1 MTIYLNPKKTDRLEQ
16 YVQTTQIPAHEKI
29 GAVFAQTL
37 EAIRA
42 GEQEKA
48 AKLLSYLHVADGDK
62 AAQETMLSLIQTLS
76 EGSLRIVNA
85 TTGTYFLQKP
95 VEDKK
100 GKFENVAVFKIG
112 RKRAAIETMA
122 RHFAH
127 TLGLSKQMISGMFCA
142 VMNIP
147 IMYPDSMDA
156 EETQEDVEDT
166 VEELWNGKEKV
177 YLPPPEK
184 ITASETESWESSE
197 EERPAQKTAE
207 AVVGIIQPFLKKEPT
222 ASLLDYT
229 KMTIFALAV
238 GLRDGNNFEGSKFFD
253 VEDCMPIRIDPPLT
267 PGEIEKSPSAID
279 LPYLDKDPRTTE
291 KLSPEEI
298 GELYRLV
305 RQWDILSIISNL
317 KHLKIHYEDREAEEL
332 LPDSEG
338 VDEGG
343 HHIKVEKPLL
353 PHLINGELNH
363 LLPTNAKRRIL
374 LPDQLNAC
382 NTRLQRIRDYITH
395 SARNNRTFTPQ
406 ELVYAVDLWGELYHK
421 VIQTSE
427 LPKKYERSLK
437 MSGMNSISGRTSPNA
452 LGVFLPELD
461 SHYISPASNLLERL
475 EQLSKENEEP
485 DS

>member
-1 MTIYLNPKKTDRLEQ
+1 MTIYLNTKTTDRLEQ
-16 YVQTTQIPAHEKI
+16 YVQTTNIPAHEKI

-48 AKLLSYLHVADGDK
+48 AKLLSHLHVADGDK
-62 AAQETMLSLIQTLS
+62 EAQQTMLSLIETLS
-76 EGSLRIVNA
+76 DGSLRIVNA
-85 TTGTYFLQKP
+85 TTGTYFFQKP
-95 VEDKK
+95 VEEKK
-100 GKFENVAVFKIG
+100 GQFENVAVFKIG
-112 RKRAAIETMA
+112 RKRAAMETMA
-122 RHFAH
+122 RQFAH
-127 TLGLSKQMISGMFCA
+127 TLGLSKHMISGMFCA
-142 VMNIP
+142 VLNIP
-147 IMYPDSMDA
+147 INHPDSMDA
-156 EETQEDVEDT
+156 EETNEDMEET
-166 VEELWNGKEKV
+166 VEELWNGNEKV
-177 YLPPPEK
+177 YLP
-184 ITASETESWESSE
+184 SSGK
-197 EERPAQKTAE
+197 KTAE
-207 AVVGIIQPFLKKEPT
+207 AVVGIVQPFLKKEPT
-222 ASLLDYT
+222 ASLIDYT

-238 GLRDGNNFEGSKFFD
+238 GLRDGNNFEGSTFFD

-267 PGEIEKSPSAID
+267 PGDIEKSPSAID

-298 GELYRLV
+298 AQLYNLV
-305 RQWDILSIISNL
+305 WQWDILSIISNL

-332 LPDSEG
+332 LPDRES

-343 HHIKVEKPLL
+343 HHIKVEKTVS

-363 LLPTNAKRRIL
+363 LLPNNAKRRIL

-427 LPKKYERSLK
+427 LPKQYERSLR
-437 MSGMNSISGRTSPNA
+437 MSGMNSLSGRTSPNA
-452 LGVFLPELD
+452 LRVSLPDLYD
-461 SHYISPASNLLERL
+461 KLV
-475 EQLSKENEEP
+475 QLSKENEST
-485 DS
+485 DL